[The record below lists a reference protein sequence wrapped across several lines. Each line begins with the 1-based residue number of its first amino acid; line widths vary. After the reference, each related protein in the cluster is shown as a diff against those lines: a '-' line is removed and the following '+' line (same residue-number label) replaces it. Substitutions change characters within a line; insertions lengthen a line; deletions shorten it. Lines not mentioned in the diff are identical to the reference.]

1 MDVGCD
7 CSGHWVLHGR
17 LRSKSPYFAIRPL
30 LKSQIFSVNMVNP
43 MIGIVYYN
51 NRDNL
56 PRSYGVAMS
65 IATLSGALVGQVV
78 FGIAADIWGRRK
90 MYGLELV
97 VLIFT
102 TLGVA
107 FASQGAHGSMDIM
120 GLLIFWRFFMGFG
133 LGGDY
138 PLSAVICA
146 E

>member
-1 MDVGCD
+1 
-7 CSGHWVLHGR
+7 
-17 LRSKSPYFAIRPL
+17 
-30 LKSQIFSVNMVNP
+30 MVNP

-51 NRDNL
+51 DRNNL
-56 PRSYGVAMS
+56 PKSYGVAMS
-65 IATLSGALVGQVV
+65 IATLGGALVGQVV

-107 FASQGAHGSMDIM
+107 FASQGAEKSMDIM